1 MVTVNMHKSNN
12 LRQCRT
18 LQTFKPF
25 KLLFPQR
32 GTRNIERGTLQT
44 FKPFKPFKL
53 LLPQR
58 RTQNTEH

>member
-1 MVTVNMHKSNN
+1 MVIFYMHTLNN
-12 LRQCRT
+12 LRQCGI
-18 LQTFKPF
+18 LQ
-25 KLLFPQR
+25 
-32 GTRNIERGTLQT
+32 TLQT

>member
-18 LQTFKPF
+18 LQ
-25 KLLFPQR
+25 
-32 GTRNIERGTLQT
+32 TLQT